1 MKEFEPS
8 VDFVSK
14 VMKNVYAYE
23 GVAQEA
29 ELTFAEKL
37 FASKIFRYALSGG
50 GIFFGVFFSPL
61 VCI

>member
-23 GVAQEA
+23 DTQEA
-29 ELTFAEKL
+29 ELKFAEKL